1 MRHYTKHNFING
13 VQHGFL
19 KGLSCD
25 TQLVTTVEE
34 LQRGLDRKT
43 QYDAIVLDFQKAFDK
58 VSHHHLLRKL
68 HASGVRGKLHQ
79 WMSTYLTQ
87 RTQRVVVDG
96 AMSQEARVLSGVPQ
110 GTVLGPLLFLTYI
123 NDISNDIKGQI
134 RLFADDALLYHPI
147 KTEADG
153 CVLQGD
159 LNSLHRWSKRWK
171 MAFNTTK
178 CHVLHITRNRRV
190 IRHQYNIGGTVL
202 APVEHHPYLGI
213 ELDNKLCW
221 KQQVTNVRSK
231 GTRTLNMVR
240 RNFTKGTKP
249 DTRNRSNPADRGC
262 AEQSSTIRPSGL
274 AENLECDSNEGFT
287 SLVATPE

>member
-1 MRHYTKHNFING
+1 MKHYTKHNFING

-43 QYDAIVLDFQKAFDK
+43 QYDVIVLDFQKAFDK

-79 WMSTYLTQ
+79 WMSTYLRQ
-87 RTQRVVVDG
+87 RKQRVVVDG

-110 GTVLGPLLFLTYI
+110 GTALGPLLFLTYI
-123 NDISNDIKGQI
+123 NDITNDIKGQI

-171 MAFNTTK
+171 MAFNPTK

-190 IRHQYNIGGTVL
+190 IRHQYNIG
-202 APVEHHPYLGI
+202 
-213 ELDNKLCW
+213 
-221 KQQVTNVRSK
+221 
-231 GTRTLNMVR
+231 
-240 RNFTKGTKP
+240 
-249 DTRNRSNPADRGC
+249 
-262 AEQSSTIRPSGL
+262 
-274 AENLECDSNEGFT
+274 
-287 SLVATPE
+287 